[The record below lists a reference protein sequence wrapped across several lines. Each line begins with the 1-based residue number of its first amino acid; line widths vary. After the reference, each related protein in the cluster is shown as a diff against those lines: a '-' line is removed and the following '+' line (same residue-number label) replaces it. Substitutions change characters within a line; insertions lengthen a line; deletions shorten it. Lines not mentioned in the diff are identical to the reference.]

1 MDVGKEEVHLWQP
14 QCHAYR
20 DSDMAHFPSRETPVN
35 SLTRT
40 FGLLPEHITKTQ
52 FVPAWNTGRASDG
65 SIVVHG
71 IRKPGRRE
79 DGVIL
84 RGGRWWGCEGGADW
98 PVMVMTIDGGVRVR
112 ALQWH
117 DPFCVCT
124 PTTPARLPHRTFGQ
138 RIGSVKS
145 SHVCKCECF
154 DDLSCVR
161 MMAFPASH

>member
-112 ALQWH
+112 ALQWVWRTWCMIRSAFVH
-117 DPFCVCT
+117 RQR
-124 PTTPARLPHRTFGQ
+124 RLDSRTGLLANGLAQ
-138 RIGSVKS
+138 
-145 SHVCKCECF
+145 
-154 DDLSCVR
+154 
-161 MMAFPASH
+161 